1 MKGGNMS
8 ELLTNEEK
16 ISVVNQHLKNLEYNK
31 YNVELSLMEENSTT
45 QINDD
50 IILSLNEQLVSINAK
65 INILQQEIT
74 ALTE

>member
-1 MKGGNMS
+1 MS

-16 ISVVNQHLKNLEYNK
+16 VSVVNQHLKNLEYSK

-50 IILSLNEQLVSINAK
+50 MILSLNEQLVSINAK

>member
-1 MKGGNMS
+1 MS